1 MPVWIIL
8 IIAIIAF
15 GVSALTGKFFVPFM
29 KKISFGQTIRESG
42 PTWHKSKQGTPIMGG
57 VMFILG
63 TLVATVIGI
72 IAYSVYMNN
81 IGEGGVINNAFLKL
95 MAGIIATFL
104 FCLVGFVDDYIKAI
118 KKRNLGLNSKQK
130 LIFQFLISA
139 GYLAALYFLGD
150 TSTSINF
157 YFFELNLGIFYYPV
171 MVLFITFIV
180 NAVNLTDGIDGLCG
194 SVAVVS
200 MLCFSFIALALNQYY
215 TEIYAI
221 AVAGAC
227 IGFLIWNLHPAK
239 IFMGD
244 TGSMFLGGA
253 VAVIGMNMR
262 LHIVLVFVALIYV
275 LEALSVVLQVISFK
289 LTKKR
294 IFKMSPIHHH
304 FEMCGWGE
312 YKIVIIF
319 SAAGLLSGVLG
330 SVIAVVNDISHIVI

>member
-150 TSTSINF
+150 TSTAINF
-157 YFFELNLGIFYYPV
+157 YFFELNLGIFYYPI

-194 SVAVVS
+194 SVTVVS

-262 LHIVLVFVALIYV
+262 LHIVLVFVALVYV

-319 SAAGLLSGVLG
+319 SAVGLLSGVLG
-330 SVIAVVNDISHIVI
+330 SVIAVMNDISHIVI